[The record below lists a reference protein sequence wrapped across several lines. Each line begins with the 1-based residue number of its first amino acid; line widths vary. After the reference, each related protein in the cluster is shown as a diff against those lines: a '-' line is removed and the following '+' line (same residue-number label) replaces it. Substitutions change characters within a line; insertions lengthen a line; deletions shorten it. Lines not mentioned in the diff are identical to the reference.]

1 MSGVV
6 AQNVGR
12 PSGLVK
18 AAEGGGG
25 TWVEIKS
32 VTASAASDISFVNGT
47 SDVVL
52 DSTYPLYCF
61 RMINIHAET
70 DGAAFQFNFSIDTGS
85 NYNATK
91 TTSFFD
97 IASAESGSDSR
108 MYSSASAD
116 LANGRGDQLLTE
128 AIKMGSGADEN
139 GSGILWLWNPSSTTF
154 IKHFFA
160 RFGHHPNSAYMV
172 EQYVGGYVN
181 STSAVDAA
189 IFRMDSGN
197 TTGTIKLFGIKDS

>member
-1 MSGVV
+1 MTMTLLTTNTTSG
-6 AQNVGR
+6 G
-12 PSGLVK
+12 S
-18 AAEGGGG
+18 
-25 TWVEIKS
+25 S
-32 VTASAASDISFVNGT
+32 SAFT
-47 SDVVL
+47 SKI
-52 DSTYPLYCF
+52 DSTYKLYVF
-61 RMINIHAET
+61 SFININVADNAVE
-70 DGAAFQFNFSIDTGS
+70 FQFNVSTDGGS
-85 NYNATK
+85 NYNLSKQSTC
-91 TTSFFD
+91 FQIYQPEND
-97 IASAESGSDSR
+97 SDR
-108 MYSSASAD
+108 QLQYVGGGD
-116 LANGRGDQLLTE
+116 LANGTGDQLLTE